1 MGITSVLFLMF
12 GWIFSVKGLIITAL
26 SLSSFFALCLSM
38 CLFFWYFFKNKERF
52 LYVGKYHSV
61 CGFDFIYC
69 KVGKGILNKMGKYE
83 NMYLLNIV
91 NK

>member
-38 CLFFWYFFKNKERF
+38 CLFFDTSSKIKKDSCMWENIIQFVVLILSIVKLVK
-52 LYVGKYHSV
+52 
-61 CGFDFIYC
+61 GF
-69 KVGKGILNKMGKYE
+69 
-83 NMYLLNIV
+83 
-91 NK
+91 